1 MANKKKVQ
9 PPKGKATGGN
19 SIPFFKGIRF
29 KLIVSFLIPVVF
41 IIILGVVSYSK
52 ASEQIITSYET
63 SAKQTL
69 QMMNQ
74 YLSLSFDTVQSS
86 YKKYLNDN
94 DLQQFFKGLM
104 DGDSARRASY
114 PGQCLTNISSDV
126 TGDALIS
133 NIYFLSDS
141 QVSIATTQTKEDK
154 LYSAY
159 IDTMQGQMVYE
170 DQFKYFLFSNQCEID
185 DQLQTDSSKYGARL
199 VRYFTNVPA
208 IMMVDIDRKVIDNT
222 LASLDAGEGSVVGFL
237 TCDGKELLSAL
248 SEPMEGNAFIGKEY
262 VESAF
267 AGEETSGFSYV
278 EGGEYLFLYSKLGS
292 RNAMI
297 CALIPQE
304 TIIGQTV
311 DIQRISLLLVFIAS
325 IVAIFLGSL
334 LAKQYGDAI
343 YEMINKLKQVS
354 GGDLTVEVKTRRKD
368 EFRLLAE
375 GISDM
380 ISHLKHLVTS
390 VKAVNGELGE
400 AAAGM
405 ATASE
410 HFLQTSRDIQRE
422 ISDMSQ
428 GIEKLDSE
436 SEECLGSMDALSGR
450 IGEVSGNSQ
459 HISELATGA
468 EQVISTGMNSV
479 TQLRESTDSTIDIT
493 EDIITTIEALSEKS
507 KSIGTIIETI
517 NEIAEQT
524 NLLSLNASIEAARA
538 GEAGKG
544 FAVVAQEIRK
554 LADESID
561 SAGQIARIVEEIENN
576 TRDASRV
583 AKQAEDIVDGQK
595 QAVALTTDSFDQ
607 IGKQVAELLKALHMI
622 NNNVA
627 SMEEDRSI
635 TLSSI
640 AAISSISA
648 QSAAGSSNVYES
660 ARTQLGSIEELDK
673 AADVLA
679 DKAKELAGLL
689 EGFRV

>member
-278 EGGEYLFLYSKLGS
+278 EGGAYLFLYSKLGS

-576 TRDASRV
+576 TKDASRV

>member
-493 EDIITTIEALSEKS
+493 EDIISTIEALSEKS

>member
-1 MANKKKVQ
+1 MARNQKKTPSENKAV
-9 PPKGKATGGN
+9 KGN
-19 SIPFFKGIRF
+19 PVPFFKRIRF
-29 KLIVSFLIPVVF
+29 KLIVSFLVPVVF

-52 ASEQIITSYET
+52 ASEQIVISYET
-63 SAKQTL
+63 SAEQTL

-74 YLSLSFDTVQSS
+74 YLSLSFDTVQSN
-86 YKKYLNDN
+86 YKKYLNDS

-159 IDTMQGQMVYE
+159 IETPQGQMVYE
-170 DQFKYFLFSNQCEID
+170 EQFKYFLFSNQCD
-185 DQLQTDSSKYGARL
+185 VDGRLQTDSSRYGARL
-199 VRYFTNVPA
+199 VRYFNNVQA
-208 IMMVDIDRKVIDNT
+208 IMMIDIDRKVLDNT
-222 LASLDAGEGSVVGFL
+222 LASLDAGEGSIVGFL
-237 TCDGKELLSAL
+237 TCDGKELLSSL
-248 SEPMEGNAFIGKEY
+248 SEPGEGTAFVGKEY

-267 AGEETSGFSYV
+267 SGEETSGFSYV
-278 EGGEYLFLYSKLGS
+278 EGGEYLFLYSKLDS

-297 CALIPQE
+297 CALIPRE
-304 TIIGQTV
+304 KIIGQTV
-311 DIQRISLLLVFIAS
+311 DIQRISLLLVIVAS

-343 YEMINKLKQVS
+343 YGMINKLKLVS

-405 ATASE
+405 ASASE
-410 HFLQTSRDIQRE
+410 HFLQTSKDIQRE
-422 ISDMSQ
+422 ISDMGQ

-436 SEECLGSMDALSGR
+436 SEECLSSMDALSGR
-450 IGEVSGNSQ
+450 IGEVSGNSRQ
-459 HISELATGA
+459 ISELATGA

-479 TQLRESTDSTIDIT
+479 AQLRDSTDSTIDIT
-493 EDIITTIEALSEKS
+493 EDIITTIEALTEKS

-554 LADESID
+554 LADESMA
-561 SAGQIARIVEEIENN
+561 SAGQIARIVEEIEVN
-576 TRDASRV
+576 TKDASRV

-595 QAVALTTDSFDQ
+595 QAVSLTTDSFDR
-607 IGKQVAELLKALHMI
+607 IGRQVSELLKALHMI
-622 NNNVA
+622 NSNVA
-627 SMEEDRSI
+627 SMEEDRST

-648 QSAAGSSNVYES
+648 QSAAGSSNVYET

-679 DKAKELAGLL
+679 DKARELTGLL